1 MAQPSTQGRFVLESL
16 LSEDPAASTAFYGKL
31 IGWRAAPFEHDATY
45 TVFSTASGPAA
56 ITTQLTDAI
65 RAHGGTPRW
74 TVFIGS
80 DDVDATVAH
89 AERLGAKVRR
99 AAWDTAGGGRSAV
112 LNDPQGAVFG
122 VTKLGQPPA
131 ASKGPPQPGEFAW
144 RELATSDPD
153 AALKFYQELF
163 GWQVITRMEMGP
175 AGTYTVIGSE
185 GVQRGGIFKL
195 SQPGAVP
202 HWLPYVEVAD
212 ADKAAA
218 AATRA
223 GARVL
228 NGPMDVP
235 GGGRIAQLADPHG
248 IAFAVHSMAKPA
260 AAPAPKPAPKPA
272 AAPSPAPAPKP
283 APAPAAKPPAPP
295 APKPAAPAAPK
306 PPAPAPAKAAP
317 AKAAPAKK
325 KPAAKKKA
333 APKKKKA
340 APKKKAVAKR
350 KKAAK
355 RKTAAKKKSKSA
367 RKSARPAT
375 KRAKRGKRMARR
387 KK

>member
-1 MAQPSTQGRFVLESL
+1 MAQQGRFVLESL
-16 LSEDPAASTAFYGKL
+16 LSEDPAASMAFYGKL

-56 ITTQLTDAI
+56 ITTRLTDAI
-65 RAHGGTPRW
+65 RAQGGAPRW

-99 AAWDTAGGGRSAV
+99 PASDTAGGGRFAV
-112 LNDPQGAVFG
+112 LTDPQGAVFG
-122 VTKLGQPPA
+122 VMKPGPTPGT

-144 RELATSDPD
+144 RELATSDPE
-153 AALKFYQELF
+153 AALKFYQDLF

-185 GVQRGGIFKL
+185 GMQRGGIFKL
-195 SQPGAVP
+195 SQPGAAS

-248 IAFAVHSMAKPA
+248 VAFAVHSMAKPA
-260 AAPAPKPAPKPA
+260 AAPAPKPAPKLA
-272 AAPSPAPAPKP
+272 AAPSPAPALK
-283 APAPAAKPPAPP
+283 PAPAAKPPAPP
-295 APKPAAPAAPK
+295 APKPAAPPAAPK
-306 PPAPAPAKAAP
+306 PAAAP
-317 AKAAPAKK
+317 AKAAPAQAAPAKT

-333 APKKKKA
+333 APKKKKKA
-340 APKKKAVAKR
+340 APKKKAVAK
-350 KKAAK
+350 KKTAPK
-355 RKTAAKKKSKSA
+355 RKTAAKKKKGKSA